1 MGGIAVTND
10 VDSLQWD
17 PGVERLV
24 ALSRNAH
31 RGVDQRDDIDYWYRL
46 GQRNAYAHAAGIVV
60 AHGVDSNAFAVSERI
75 TAALSDGVSDVAEL
89 RAAALDVQHRS
100 IDPEVEVSWIGPLQF
115 HQQYGDLAGID
126 QAYGMRWGSNG
137 DQRVSLRRPV
147 GADRGLLYVYDP
159 TWDEYGVL
167 FHDVSLATVEAAF
180 SRAVQTDI
188 HMSAQ
193 SFAAIVATQAA
204 PREQVEL
211 AVGVVL
217 QP

>member
-1 MGGIAVTND
+1 MTDG
-10 VDSLQWD
+10 VDSLRWD
-17 PGVERLV
+17 PGAERMV

-46 GQRNAYAHAAGIVV
+46 GQRNAYAHSAGIVI

-75 TAALSDGVSDVAEL
+75 TAALTDGVSDVAEL

-100 IDPEVEVSWIGPLQF
+100 TEPEVEVIWIGPLQF
-115 HQQYGDLAGID
+115 HQQCNDLAGID
-126 QAYGMRWGSNG
+126 QDYGMRWGSNG

-147 GADRGLLYVYDP
+147 GAHRGLLYVYDP
-159 TWDEYGVL
+159 SWDEYGVL
-167 FHDVSLATVEAAF
+167 SHDVSVAAVEAAF

-193 SFAAIVATQAA
+193 SFAAIIATQAVA
-204 PREQVEL
+204 RDQVEL

-217 QP
+217 EP